1 MENCTVAELFPK
13 KYQQP
18 LICTVSNMMRN
29 NDKLKNAV
37 NSACLEYLYEEK
49 KRKRSVLQTR
59 LFKKS
64 MVGYRRDISVDY
76 AIKILIERL
85 SKALHW
91 MRYHWNCPIY
101 SLRTYN
107 RLNKISKIK
116 ACKILF

>member
-64 MVGYRRDISVDY
+64 MNGYRRDISVDF
-76 AIKILIERL
+76 AIKMLIERL
-85 SKALHW
+85 SNALRW

-116 ACKILF
+116 ACKIMF

>member
-1 MENCTVAELFPK
+1 MENCTVAELFPT

-18 LICTVSNMMRN
+18 LIATVSNMMRN

-37 NSACLEYLYEEK
+37 NNACLEYLYEER

-64 MVGYRRDISVDY
+64 MIGYRRDISVDY
-76 AIKILIERL
+76 AIKMLIERL
-85 SKALHW
+85 SGVLRF
-91 MRYHWNCPIY
+91 MRYHYQCPIY
-101 SLRTYN
+101 TLRTYN
-107 RLNKISKIK
+107 RLNKIVKIK

>member
-1 MENCTVAELFPK
+1 MENVSVAELFPK
-13 KYQQP
+13 KYQRP
-18 LICTVSNMMRN
+18 LIATVSNIMKN

-37 NSACLEYLYEEK
+37 NNACLEYLNDER
-49 KRKRSVLQTR
+49 KRKRSTLQTR

-76 AIKILIERL
+76 AIKMLIERL
-85 SKALHW
+85 SRALHW
-91 MRYHWNCPIY
+91 MRYHFNCPIY

-107 RLNKISKIK
+107 RLTKIQPIS

>member
-1 MENCTVAELFPK
+1 MENVSVAELFPK
-13 KYQQP
+13 TYQQT
-18 LICTVSNMMRN
+18 LIATVSNMMKN
-29 NDKLKNAV
+29 NSKLTDAV

-49 KRKRSVLQTR
+49 KKKRSVLQTR

-64 MVGYRRDISVDY
+64 MIGYRRDISVDF
-76 AIKILIERL
+76 AIKMLIERL
-85 SKALHW
+85 SKALRW